1 MANDKHYR
9 LDNRTGLGYGVLEPQ
24 FHKPQNIYQYPK
36 DREEFEPPEMEQEN
50 FINFRK
56 KTQNPRSFDSG
67 PQRSKDH
74 LYLEGDTFLSPIPDL
89 YKNRDAHFGTK
100 PLPFGG
106 PSTGFRSAG
115 KSTGERR
122 GWNYNPSE
130 QEVDEDEHIY
140 SLEQLALKQLREYV
154 RLKIMDLL

>member
-1 MANDKHYR
+1 M
-9 LDNRTGLGYGVLEPQ
+9 
-24 FHKPQNIYQYPK
+24 
-36 DREEFEPPEMEQEN
+36 
-50 FINFRK
+50 
-56 KTQNPRSFDSG
+56 
-67 PQRSKDH
+67 
-74 LYLEGDTFLSPIPDL
+74 EGDTFLSPISDL